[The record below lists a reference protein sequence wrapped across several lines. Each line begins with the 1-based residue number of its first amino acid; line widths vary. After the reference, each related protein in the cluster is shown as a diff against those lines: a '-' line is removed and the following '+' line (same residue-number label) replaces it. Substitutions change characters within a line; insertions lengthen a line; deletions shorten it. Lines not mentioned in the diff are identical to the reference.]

1 MRHITLALLA
11 LASLQAEA
19 KITITQTT
27 CNYQKGL
34 AVSKGDVRFGWQMTS
49 DVNNDHQKAYQ
60 LIIKENIT
68 GRQVYDSG
76 KKKSK
81 DSQFISTPALT
92 PNRHGYLWQVRVWDK
107 SGKPSEW
114 SQAQAIRII
123 GDEMDK
129 SQWIGAITRKDARL
143 PEGRFSNAE
152 FKKTIS
158 LRNGAP

>member
-11 LASLQAEA
+11 LAFLQAEA
-19 KITITQTT
+19 KITITQTI

-49 DVNNDHQKAYQ
+49 DVNNDYQKAYQ

-92 PNRHGYLWQVRVWDK
+92 PNRHG
-107 SGKPSEW
+107 
-114 SQAQAIRII
+114 
-123 GDEMDK
+123 
-129 SQWIGAITRKDARL
+129 
-143 PEGRFSNAE
+143 
-152 FKKTIS
+152 
-158 LRNGAP
+158 